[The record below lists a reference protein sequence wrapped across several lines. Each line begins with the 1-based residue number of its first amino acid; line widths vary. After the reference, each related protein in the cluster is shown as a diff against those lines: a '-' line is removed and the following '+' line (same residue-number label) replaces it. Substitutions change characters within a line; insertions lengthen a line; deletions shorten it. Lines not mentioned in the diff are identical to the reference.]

1 MNPPDISNL
10 FVPWFCHVIFPAA
23 FFLKC
28 YYCLQKCKTIL
39 SFTFFSHC
47 AKHTKRIKRLKIFY
61 SIPNSLCLQGAK
73 PVFQNSPWIEHHMK
87 CRWQHCSACIHPH
100 QPTSLLDHSIQW
112 CEIDSTEEF
121 SSFLELHITNGNNTK
136 AWAEMEVEDRSQMS
150 LGLRVN
156 LA

>member
-1 MNPPDISNL
+1 MILPCNISSCIL
-10 FVPWFCHVIFPAA
+10 FEMLLLLTEMQNNSVIH
-23 FFLKC
+23 L
-28 YYCLQKCKTIL
+28 
-39 SFTFFSHC
+39 FSHC

-100 QPTSLLDHSIQW
+100 QPTSLLDHSIQR

-121 SSFLELHITNGNNTK
+121 SSFLELHITNGNNSK